1 MFVIFPLKEIF
12 SDLNEMQNKLQS
24 GLASDE
30 EHIFKTRAGIPS
42 GPEHFLI
49 SSFASTLLTSLV
61 RMWTSGI
68 VHEALG
74 VKGSG

>member
-1 MFVIFPLKEIF
+1 MFAIFQQEGNLPFL
-12 SDLNEMQNKLQS
+12 DEMKSKLRS

-30 EHIFKTRAGIPS
+30 EHNFKTRAGIPS
-42 GPEHFLI
+42 GPEDFLT
-49 SSFASTLLTSLV
+49 SRFANTLLTSLV

-68 VHEALG
+68 VHEARG